1 MHMFGGYGSG
11 GFGMIFMLLFWI
23 VIIGLLVWLFRQF
36 FGKDSSAP
44 QDSAL
49 EIARKRYAQGEIDKE
64 EFEALKHELSKD

>member
-1 MHMFGGYGSG
+1 MHMFGGYGGG

-36 FGKDSSAP
+36 FGKASSAP

-64 EFEALKHELSKD
+64 EFDVLKHELSKD